1 MSTTSDPLLTTRTR
15 LQKTVFSA
23 SVQTLGAS
31 VVGEFSR
38 SPLETAKYTS
48 PRLLSQALMTLRL
61 VSNTQASSISC
72 RLCLSIKRTPRN
84 VGWHRESRCPLEFRR
99 HFTEWNRDALQLDPR
114 YCGKILARNG
124 IVASRSMHFW
134 HAGLRRAA
142 WDRYHPHAYVH
153 MYIYRVCQCLTAIF
167 CRPVLR
173 A

>member
-1 MSTTSDPLLTTRTR
+1 MCKHSEYLSSESSLARPWKLPNTR
-15 LQKTVFSA
+15 LRVFSA
-23 SVQTLGAS
+23 
-31 VVGEFSR
+31 R
-38 SPLETAKYTS
+38 
-48 PRLLSQALMTLRL
+48 ALTTLRL

-142 WDRYHPHAYVH
+142 WDRYHPHTYVH
-153 MYIYRVCQCLTAIF
+153 IQGV
-167 CRPVLR
+167 PVFNSEIL
-173 A
+173 